1 MELDIHFVREKVLS
15 KQLQVLHVSASEQ
28 LADPLTKPLS
38 PASYTTIRSK
48 LKVFSSEE
56 TPCV

>member
-15 KQLQVLHVSASEQ
+15 RQLQVLHVPATDQ
-28 LADPLTKPLS
+28 LADPLTKPLYPS
-38 PASYTTIRSK
+38 NYSTIRSK
-48 LKVFSSEE
+48 LKVFSKEE

>member
-15 KQLQVLHVSASEQ
+15 KQLQVLHVSAAEQ

-38 PASYTTIRSK
+38 PSNYATIRSK